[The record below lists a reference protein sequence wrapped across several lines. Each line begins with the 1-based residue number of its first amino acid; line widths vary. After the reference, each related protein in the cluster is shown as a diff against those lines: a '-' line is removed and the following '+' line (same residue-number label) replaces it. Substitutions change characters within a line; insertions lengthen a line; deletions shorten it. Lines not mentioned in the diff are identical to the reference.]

1 MGFFKKIF
9 RAVKK
14 VVKTVVKAVTKL
26 AGAIMQPFG
35 FSPDVPDFG
44 LDEGI
49 NQESA
54 IQGVLL
60 NKDSAIANIPVVY
73 GTRMIG
79 GVRVFVSTNGTNNKY
94 LYVAQVLAEGQINA
108 LSSLLIDDNVV
119 PLSSYAH
126 GVQAT
131 PSSGDYSGKLTVQF
145 FDGRDDQIASTL
157 FTGNSVPGWTSA
169 HKISGIAYLALRFE
183 WAKDNTA
190 ASADNNPYRGG
201 IPNIKA
207 IVQGK
212 KIYDTTTLTADSTTY
227 HDTAYADEPTTF
239 TNNPVSVLL
248 DYMRNSRY
256 GKGLPNNLFN
266 FDTWKTAADLCD
278 QVVTYEDSTS
288 GKAFTCDAVCD
299 TSLSLMSN
307 IKIMLSGFRGIMPYT
322 QGKYKLMIE
331 HAGDDT
337 DITSTSTPSTVMTVT
352 NDHIVGGMQLEGES
366 KTNKVNRV
374 IVTYVDPDSD
384 YQPNQAVY
392 PVEGS
397 STDNTYMTEDNQIR
411 LEKTVTLP
419 TVANREQALQF
430 AEVFVKRSR
439 TGKTISFN
447 TTIATSN
454 LTVGDLITVVN
465 EHISLNG
472 IFRISD
478 IRIDVDGSVSIG
490 AVEHQPATYAII
502 AKPDDITRPS
512 INLPD
517 PNQVIA
523 PTSLILASGSAQN
536 LQGSETTG
544 YFVDTSV
551 SVIRRLKVSWTA
563 TTDVFVDDYIVQFKK
578 TSDSDYATAV
588 VTADVSTFIF
598 PVGLGESYD
607 ARVCARN
614 ELNRRSDF
622 LTVTGHTIVV

>member
-1 MGFFKKIF
+1 MGIFKKIF
-9 RAVKK
+9 RAAKK
-14 VVKTVVKAVTKL
+14 VVKSVVKAVTKL
-26 AGAIMQPFG
+26 AGALIQPFG

-44 LDEGI
+44 LDEGLD
-49 NQESA
+49 QESL

-108 LSSLLIDDNVV
+108 LSSILIDDNVV

-131 PSSGDYSGKLTVQF
+131 PSSGDYASKLTVQF
-145 FDGRDDQIASTL
+145 FDGRDDQVASTL
-157 FTGNSVPGWTSA
+157 FTGNSVPGWTSD
-169 HKISGIAYLALRFE
+169 HRLRGVAYLALRFE
-183 WAKDNTA
+183 WAKDNTQ

-212 KIYDTTTLTADSTTY
+212 KIYDATTLGSTHT
-227 HDTAYADEPTTF
+227 TAYADETVTF
-239 TNNPVSVLL
+239 SNNPVAVLL
-248 DYMRNSRY
+248 DYMRNPRF
-256 GKGLPNNLFN
+256 GKGLPNDVFN
-266 FDTWKTAADLCD
+266 WATWNTAADLCD
-278 QVVTYEDSTS
+278 QVVAFTGSTT
-288 GKAFTCDAVCD
+288 GKAFTCDAVVD

-337 DITSTSTPSTVMTVT
+337 DIDSTSTPSTVMTVT

-366 KTNKVNRV
+366 KTNKVNRCL
-374 IVTYVDPDSD
+374 VTYVDPDSD

-430 AEVFVKRSR
+430 AEVFTKRSR

-465 EHISLNG
+465 AHISLNG

-512 INLPD
+512 INLPN

-523 PTSLILASGSAQN
+523 PTSLVLASGAAQN
-536 LQGSETTG
+536 LQGTETTG

-551 SVIRRLKVSWTA
+551 SVIRRLKASWTA

-598 PVGLGESYD
+598 PVGLGQSYD
-607 ARVCARN
+607 VRVCARN

-622 LTVTGHTIVV
+622 LTVTGHTIVA

>member
-1 MGFFKKIF
+1 MGGIV
-9 RAVKK
+9 RTIKK
-14 VVKTVVKAVTKL
+14 VVKSVVKAVTKVI
-26 AGAIMQPFG
+26 GAIMQPFG

-44 LDEGI
+44 LDEGLD
-49 NQESA
+49 QESL

-131 PSSGDYSGKLTVQF
+131 PSSGDYASKLTVQF
-145 FDGRDDQIASTL
+145 FDGRDDQVASTL
-157 FTGNSVPGWTSA
+157 FTGNSVPGWTSD
-169 HKISGIAYLALRFE
+169 HRLRGVAYLAFRFE
-183 WAKDNTA
+183 WAKDNTQ

-212 KIYDTTTLTADSTTY
+212 NIYDATTLTADSTTY

-239 TNNPVSVLL
+239 TNNPVSDLL
-248 DYMRNSRY
+248 DYMRNPRY
-256 GKGLPNNLFN
+256 GKGLPNNVFN

-278 QVVTYEDSTS
+278 QVVAFTGSTT
-288 GKAFTCDAVCD
+288 GKAFTCDAVVN

-307 IKIMLSGFRGIMPYT
+307 IKIILSGFRGIMPYT

-337 DITSTSTPSTVMTVT
+337 DIDSTSTPSTVMTVT

-430 AEVFVKRSR
+430 AEVFTKRSR

-465 EHISLNG
+465 AHISLNG

-512 INLPD
+512 INLPN

-523 PTSLILASGSAQN
+523 PTSLVLASGSAQN
-536 LQGSETTG
+536 LQGTETTG

-551 SVIRRLKVSWTA
+551 SVIRRLKASWTA

-598 PVGLGESYD
+598 PVGLGQSYD
-607 ARVCARN
+607 VRVCARN

-622 LTVTGHTIVV
+622 LTVTGHTIVA